1 MRHYTMLYNYGMCI
15 VIFRLLLQGKVGEL
29 RVYILWKFFNK
40 SVIPLALVG
49 FETTIANSTLRASLL
64 IYHLISNARAWNNCL
79 EHS

>member
-15 VIFRLLLQGKVGEL
+15 VIFRLLLQGKVGKL

-49 FETTIANSTLRASLL
+49 FETIVVA
-64 IYHLISNARAWNNCL
+64 HLSSHIQRTRV
-79 EHS
+79 E